1 MMNGLGKRIFRDLK
15 DNFLRWLALFML
27 IFMGMYI
34 VVSVVGAAENIIVQS
49 RKTSL
54 IRLKKQCGERRV

>member
-1 MMNGLGKRIFRDLK
+1 MNGLGKRIFRDLK

-34 VVSVVGAAENIIVQS
+34 VVSVVGAS
-49 RKTSL
+49 
-54 IRLKKQCGERRV
+54 